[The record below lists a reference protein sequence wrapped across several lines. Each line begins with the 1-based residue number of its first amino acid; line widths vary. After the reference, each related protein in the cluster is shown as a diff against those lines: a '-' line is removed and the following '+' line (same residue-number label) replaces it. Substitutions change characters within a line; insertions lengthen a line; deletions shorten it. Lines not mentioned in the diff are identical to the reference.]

1 MNPQAAEPGFYGRRI
16 SEAFHLDTPP
26 TLITRA
32 LKKAPI
38 AVTELHCARDGLGI
52 TSPIIPEEAFAVAL
66 QLQPYAGRLW
76 VAGRRAPMEPMIAGS
91 VSVYDL
97 EKSTIA
103 DLQTSFRCLQF
114 YLPQMTIDMV
124 ARDVGARPA
133 GGLRT
138 PVGGSRFDPVVL
150 GLGQSL
156 LPSLAAPEQADA
168 LFVDHVSWALSIHMC
183 RAYGA
188 LAPRSSGKRPT
199 LSLRQERMVK
209 AAMDA
214 RLGEE
219 VTLTELADLC
229 GLSVQYFARAFAGTV
244 GVPPYRWLQRRRL
257 SRAQDLLLDARLG
270 LAEVALACGFAD
282 QSHFTKSFTREV
294 GISPGAWRR
303 HHQG

>member
-1 MNPQAAEPGFYGRRI
+1 MTHQAPEPGFYGRRI
-16 SEAFHLDTPP
+16 SEAFHLDASP
-26 TLITRA
+26 TLVTRA

-38 AVTELHCARDGLGI
+38 AVTELRCAHDGLGI
-52 TSPIIPEEAFAVAL
+52 TSPIIPEEAFAVAV

-76 VAGRRAPMEPMIAGS
+76 VAGRRVSMEPMIAGS

-114 YLPQMTIDMV
+114 YLPQAAIDTV

-133 GGLRT
+133 GGLRAPT
-138 PVGGSRFDPVVL
+138 GGSLFDPVVL
-150 GLGQSL
+150 ALGQSL
-156 LPSLAAPEQADA
+156 LPSLAEPKDADV
-168 LFVDHVSWALSIHMC
+168 LFVDHVSWALSVHMC

-188 LAPRSSGKRPT
+188 LAPRSNGKRPILT
-199 LSLRQERMVK
+199 LRQERMVK

-214 RLGEE
+214 RLGAE
-219 VTLTELADLC
+219 VTLSELADLC
-229 GLSVQYFARAFAGTV
+229 GLSVQYFARAFAGAV
-244 GVPPYRWLQRRRL
+244 GMPPYQWLQLRRL
-257 SRAQDLLLDARLG
+257 NRAKDLLVDSRLG
-270 LAEVALACGFAD
+270 LAEVALACGFGD